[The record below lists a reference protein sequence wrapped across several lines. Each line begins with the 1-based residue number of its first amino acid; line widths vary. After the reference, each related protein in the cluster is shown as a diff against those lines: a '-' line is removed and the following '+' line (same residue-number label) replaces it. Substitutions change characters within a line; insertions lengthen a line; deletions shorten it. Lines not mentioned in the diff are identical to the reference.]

1 MLRISRLDDAEA
13 FLALRGDRAVQH
25 LLMAN
30 PDAEPPSD
38 VLGDAKAWIARRE
51 AAGWFRV
58 ADEGDGALGF
68 VQIAEIHRKNRYGW
82 FGMALLPK
90 ARGRGLGSRLLAAS
104 ATAALTELGLR
115 KLLVQIR
122 ADNVPVVDLHVRQGW
137 SIAGQLRAHYD
148 DGTSFHDVMI
158 LEKILQ

>member
-115 KLLVQIR
+115 KLLVQI
-122 ADNVPVVDLHVRQGW
+122 
-137 SIAGQLRAHYD
+137 
-148 DGTSFHDVMI
+148 
-158 LEKILQ
+158 